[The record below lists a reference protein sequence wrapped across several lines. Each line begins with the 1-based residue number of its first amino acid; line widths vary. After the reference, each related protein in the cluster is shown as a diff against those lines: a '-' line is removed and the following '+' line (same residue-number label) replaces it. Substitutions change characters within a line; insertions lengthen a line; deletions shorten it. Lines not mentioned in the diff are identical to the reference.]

1 MAVVY
6 ILNANN
12 LKTDLSLYKN
22 IDKNRLEK
30 IKKSN
35 NQLFIKE
42 QLGSSILL
50 NDVLENTYF
59 IDCETLEYYYN
70 ESGKPYLKDKNI
82 YFSLSHSNGIVAL
95 TISKEEIG
103 LDIELIKDVK
113 DNLAKK
119 IMNDIEYNTYQ
130 SLNKESKKIYFFEVW
145 TSKEAYIKK
154 LGTSITLNPS
164 NISIEEDVLLKKI
177 SISSNEYMIA
187 VTNAMSITIDER
199 YIPKELLERN
209 KKNDL

>member
-12 LKTDLSLYKN
+12 LKTDLTLYKN
-22 IDKNRLEK
+22 IDKRRLER
-30 IKKSN
+30 IKKSKN
-35 NQLFIKE
+35 TLFIKE
-42 QLGSSILL
+42 QLGSHLL
-50 NDVLENTYF
+50 LTDVLENTYF
-59 IDCETLEYYYN
+59 QEIDKIEYIYN
-70 ESGKPYLKDKNI
+70 ESGKPYIKDSSL
-82 YFSLSHSNGIVAL
+82 YFSLSHSNGIIAL
-95 TISKEEIG
+95 TVSKEEIG

-113 DNLAKK
+113 DTLSRR
-119 IMNDIEYNTYQ
+119 IMNDLEYNTYQ

-177 SISSNEYMIA
+177 NISSNEYMIA
-187 VTNAMSITIDER
+187 LTNALSISIDER

-209 KKNDL
+209 K

>member
-12 LKTDLSLYKN
+12 LKTDLTLYKN
-22 IDKNRLEK
+22 IDKRRLEK
-30 IKKSN
+30 IKKSKN
-35 NQLFIKE
+35 TLFIKE
-42 QLGSSILL
+42 QLGSHLL
-50 NDVLENTYF
+50 LTDVLENTYF
-59 IDCETLEYYYN
+59 QEIDKIEYIYN
-70 ESGKPYLKDKNI
+70 ESGKPYIKDSSL
-82 YFSLSHSNGIVAL
+82 YFSLSHSNGIIAL
-95 TISKEEIG
+95 TVSKEEIG

-113 DNLAKK
+113 DTLSRR
-119 IMNDIEYNTYQ
+119 IMNDLEYNTYQ

-177 SISSNEYMIA
+177 NISSNEYMIA
-187 VTNAMSITIDER
+187 LTNALSISIDER

-209 KKNDL
+209 K

>member
-12 LKTDLSLYKN
+12 LKTDLTLYKN
-22 IDKNRLEK
+22 IDKRRLER
-30 IKKSN
+30 IKKSKN
-35 NQLFIKE
+35 TLVIKE
-42 QLGSSILL
+42 QLGSHLL
-50 NDVLENTYF
+50 LTDVLENTYF
-59 IDCETLEYYYN
+59 QEIDKIEYIYN
-70 ESGKPYLKDKNI
+70 ESGKPYIKDSSL
-82 YFSLSHSNGIVAL
+82 YFSLSHSNGIIAL
-95 TISKEEIG
+95 TVSKEEIG

-113 DNLAKK
+113 DTLSRR
-119 IMNDIEYNTYQ
+119 IMNDLEYNTYQ

-177 SISSNEYMIA
+177 NISSNEYMIA
-187 VTNAMSITIDER
+187 LTNALSISIDER
-199 YIPKELLERN
+199 YIPKKLLERN
-209 KKNDL
+209 K

>member
-12 LKTDLSLYKN
+12 LKTDLTLYKN
-22 IDKNRLEK
+22 IDKRRLEK
-30 IKKSN
+30 IKKSKN
-35 NQLFIKE
+35 TLFIKE
-42 QLGSSILL
+42 QLGSHLL
-50 NDVLENTYF
+50 LTDVLENTYF
-59 IDCETLEYYYN
+59 QEIDKIEYIYN
-70 ESGKPYLKDKNI
+70 ESGKPYIKDSNL
-82 YFSLSHSNGIVAL
+82 YFSLSHSNGIIAL
-95 TISKEEIG
+95 TVSKEEIG

-113 DNLAKK
+113 DTLSRR
-119 IMNDIEYNTYQ
+119 IMNDLEYNTYQ

-164 NISIEEDVLLKKI
+164 NISIEDDVLLKKI
-177 SISSNEYMIA
+177 NISSNEYMIA
-187 VTNAMSITIDER
+187 LTNALSITIDER

-209 KKNDL
+209 K